1 MSVRDGAIAGSTET
15 KNIQVIKI
23 FTIHEDYGKFE
34 I

>member
-1 MSVRDGAIAGSTET
+1 MSVRDGAIAGTET
-15 KNIQVIKI
+15 KNIQVINI

>member
-15 KNIQVIKI
+15 NNIQVINI

>member
-15 KNIQVIKI
+15 KNIQFINI

>member
-1 MSVRDGAIAGSTET
+1 MSARDGAIAGSAET
-15 KNIQVIKI
+15 KIIQVINI

>member
-1 MSVRDGAIAGSTET
+1 MSARDGAIAGSAERM
-15 KNIQVIKI
+15 NIQVINI